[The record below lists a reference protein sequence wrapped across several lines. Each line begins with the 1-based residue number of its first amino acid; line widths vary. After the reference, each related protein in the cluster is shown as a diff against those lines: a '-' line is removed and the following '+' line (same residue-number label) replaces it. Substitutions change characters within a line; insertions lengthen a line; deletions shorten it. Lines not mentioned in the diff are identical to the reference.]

1 MFWLGKIWEKVFFFL
16 VGFNLAFAMEVM
28 NFMAV
33 GYPTFPMEPPWLLVI
48 WNLRLHLGNLK
59 SVDLHLSGWENG
71 CVISILYTVYTKY
84 ICFLDERWDA
94 SGCLY
99 IQLRRVFHPLLL
111 T

>member
-1 MFWLGKIWEKVFFFL
+1 MVGEDLGKGFFFL
-16 VGFNLAFAMEVM
+16 VGFNLAFPMEVM

-71 CVISILYTVYTKY
+71 CVISILYTVYTN
-84 ICFLDERWDA
+84 IFVFWM
-94 SGCLY
+94 SVGM
-99 IQLRRVFHPLLL
+99 LRDVCISNFAVLNPLLV